1 MKFEPVRI
9 YAIAVS
15 ALAVVAHY
23 MPDVPT
29 ALYLGVVA
37 AVLGLGEGVRSAVTP
52 NAKVIVGT
60 TDVPDGGDVIV
71 WTPDPDAADHD

>member
-1 MKFEPVRI
+1 
-9 YAIAVS
+9 
-15 ALAVVAHY
+15 
-23 MPDVPT
+23 
-29 ALYLGVVA
+29 
-37 AVLGLGEGVRSAVTP
+37 VLGLGEGVRSAVTP